1 LSGEKEGNNWNGY
14 TGFEGGENSASVKQS
29 GDTSDV
35 EDVDLN
41 KTITIIRKDRL
52 CQDQPMLLEGVA
64 NSLIMTTKLP
74 YFYVRNHSLGREHYT
89 RTTNNQE
96 LLFYNCIATSKLSIH
111 IVYSLQYCLIE
122 GLACNGRNLVFLGVT
137 ANKLKPFN
145 VLCYIYNMESSCIV
159 RIQPHRV
166 SIFL

>member
-1 LSGEKEGNNWNGY
+1 MSGEKEGNNWNGY
-14 TGFEGGENSASVKQS
+14 TGFEGGENSASVKQT
-29 GDTSDV
+29 GDTADV

-52 CQDQPMLLEGVA
+52 CTDQPMLLEGVA
-64 NSLIMTTKLP
+64 NSLIMTTKLQ

-89 RTTNNQE
+89 RTTNGQE
-96 LLFYNCIATSKLSIH
+96 LLFYNCIATSKVSIH

-122 GLACNGRNLVFLGVT
+122 GLACNDRNLVFLGVT
-137 ANKLKPFN
+137 ANKLRPFA
-145 VLCYIYNMESSCIV
+145 LQCYIYNMETKFIL
-159 RIQPHRV
+159 RIQSNKV